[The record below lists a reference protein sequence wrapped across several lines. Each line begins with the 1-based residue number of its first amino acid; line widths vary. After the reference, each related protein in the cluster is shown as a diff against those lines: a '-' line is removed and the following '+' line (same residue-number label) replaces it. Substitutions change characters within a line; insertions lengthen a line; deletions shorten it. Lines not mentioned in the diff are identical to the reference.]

1 MWLGRL
7 TAISINYISSDPA
20 GYADIGKRDGVL
32 DIIMGSNGHD
42 YVVSDFARETAMS
55 YRVGV
60 PSLKSEMDF
69 YYPYSRYVLMFT

>member
-1 MWLGRL
+1 
-7 TAISINYISSDPA
+7 
-20 GYADIGKRDGVL
+20 
-32 DIIMGSNGHD
+32 MGSNGHD